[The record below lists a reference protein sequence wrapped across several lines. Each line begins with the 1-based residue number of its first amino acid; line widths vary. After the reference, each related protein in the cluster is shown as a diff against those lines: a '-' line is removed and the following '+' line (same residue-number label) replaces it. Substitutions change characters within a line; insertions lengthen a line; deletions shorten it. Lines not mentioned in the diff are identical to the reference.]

1 MKVKFMYHKEER
13 DLYAYFPESIRAGI
27 FGTMYECYGQGQH
40 SLCDKRYI
48 EESGEEPKEYEAKKL
63 IKALREIYSDI
74 EII

>member
-48 EESGEEPKEYEAKKL
+48 EESREVDAEKYTPLLKE
-63 IKALREIYSDI
+63 LRGIYTDI
-74 EII
+74 QVI

>member
-48 EESGEEPKEYEAKKL
+48 EESGEVDAEKYTPLLKE
-63 IKALREIYSDI
+63 LRGIYTDI
-74 EII
+74 QVI